1 MKRESKMVPKRANGG
16 PKGTKREPTGAKRE
30 PQIVNKSN
38 NKNHRRN
45 ELTPKVKKMKN
56 VGKHN
61 RQEGKNSHIS
71 FDLLQ
76 NMKC

>member
-1 MKRESKMVPKRANGG
+1 MKRESKIEPKRAKGG

-45 ELTPKVKKMKN
+45 DLTPKTKKNK
-56 VGKHN
+56 KLEN
-61 RQEGKNSHIS
+61 RITRMAKTTIFRLTCYEI
-71 FDLLQ
+71 
-76 NMKC
+76 